1 MLSRSSG
8 KYRFRFPAVT
18 ALAAT
23 ILSTTACNDRDR
35 LPLTVGDVNS
45 IIVTASPEL
54 WAEVEPALLTALE
67 RRVFT
72 VRDERTFKVTYQAA
86 DEDAWYR
93 LRLLKQQLVIGT
105 PEDPWIAPGLARLD
119 EPISPPQVLQVADVW
134 AREQLVTMVV
144 LPAGTDAAETVR
156 GLLPQLAEQF
166 DSQYRDWVLA
176 RMFTTGPDTALA
188 RSLREDHRFSL
199 IVPSVYRYRT
209 LDGIHVFRNDNP
221 DPSELIRQFAVAWT
235 SPAVELDADALLEWR
250 ARIVD
255 QYYDYPQFVNLNRT
269 IESRG
274 LLGGNPVYGV
284 QAVWENPP
292 DAYPAAGPFI
302 TRSVTCADQDRTYLI
317 DAWLYAPDREKYEYM
332 IQLEQIFGSFQCT

>member
-1 MLSRSSG
+1 MQSRSPGRSPLR
-8 KYRFRFPAVT
+8 YHRAT
-18 ALAAT
+18 ALAVT
-23 ILSTTACNDRDR
+23 ILSTTACNDRDS
-35 LPLTVGDVNS
+35 LPLAVGDVNS

-54 WAEVEPALLTALE
+54 WAQIEPTLLPTLE

-72 VRDERTFKVTYQAA
+72 VRDERTFKVTYQTA
-86 DEDAWYR
+86 EEEVWYR

-105 PEDPWIAPGLARLD
+105 PDDPWIAPALARVD
-119 EPISPPQVLQVADVW
+119 EPVSPPRILQVEDVW

-144 LPAGTDAAETVR
+144 LPDETDAAETVE
-156 GLLPQLAEQF
+156 GLLPELAEQF

-188 RSLREDHRFSL
+188 RTLREDHRFSL
-199 IVPSVYRYRT
+199 VVPAVYQYRM
-209 LDGIHVFRNDNP
+209 LDGIHMFRNDNP
-221 DPSELIRQFAVAWT
+221 DPSELIRQFAVTWQ
-235 SPAVELDADALLEWR
+235 SPAVELDTDALLEWR

-255 QYYDYPQFVNLNRT
+255 QYYNYPQFLNLRRT

-274 LLGGNPVYGV
+274 LFRGNPVLSV

-292 DAYPAAGPFI
+292 NEYPAAGPFI

-332 IQLEQIFGSFQCT
+332 IQLEQILGSFQCT

>member
-1 MLSRSSG
+1 MESRSPG
-8 KYRFRFPAVT
+8 YRHCLSAVT
-18 ALAAT
+18 ALAVSV
-23 ILSTTACNDRDR
+23 LSTTACNDRDS
-35 LPLTVGDVNS
+35 LPLAVGDVNS
-45 IIVTASPEL
+45 IIVTTSPEL
-54 WAEVEPALLTALE
+54 WAQIEPTLLPTLE

-72 VRDERTFKVTYQAA
+72 VRDERTFKVTYQTA
-86 DEDAWYR
+86 EEEVWYR

-105 PEDPWIAPGLARLD
+105 PDDPWIAPALARVD
-119 EPISPPQVLQVADVW
+119 EPVSPPRILQVADVW

-144 LPAGTDAAETVR
+144 LADETDAAETIE
-156 GLLPQLAEQF
+156 GLLPELADQF

-188 RSLREDHRFSL
+188 RTLREDHRFSL
-199 IVPSVYRYRT
+199 VVPAVYQYRT
-209 LDGIHVFRNDNP
+209 LDGIHMFRNDNP
-221 DPSELIRQFAVAWT
+221 DPSELIRQFAVTWQ
-235 SPAVELDADALLEWR
+235 SPAVELDTDALLEWR

-255 QYYDYPQFVNLNRT
+255 QYYNYPQFLNLRRT

-274 LLGGNPVYGV
+274 LFRGNPVLSV

-292 DAYPAAGPFI
+292 DEYPAAGPFI

-332 IQLEQIFGSFQCT
+332 IQLEQILGSFQCT

>member
-1 MLSRSSG
+1 MHGRSSG
-8 KYRFRFPAVT
+8 RYRPRFPAVT

-23 ILSTTACNDRDR
+23 ILSSTACNDRDS
-35 LPLTVGDVNS
+35 LPLAVGDVNS

-54 WAEVEPALLTALE
+54 WAEVESELLPALE

-72 VRDERTFKVTYQAA
+72 VRDEKTFKVTYQSA
-86 DEDAWYR
+86 DEDVWYR

-105 PEDPWIAPGLARLD
+105 PEDPWIAPGLARVD
-119 EPISPPQVLQVADVW
+119 EPIQSPRVLQVADVW

-144 LPAGTDAAETVR
+144 LPDEGDAAETVR
-156 GLLPQLAEQF
+156 GLLPELAEQF

-176 RMFTTGPDTALA
+176 RMFVTGPDTALA
-188 RSLREDHRFSL
+188 RTLSQDYGFNLV
-199 IVPSVYRYRT
+199 VPTVYQYRM
-209 LDGIHVFRNDNP
+209 LDGIHMFRNDNP
-221 DPSELIRQFAVAWT
+221 DPSELIRQFAVTWT

-255 QYYDYPQFVNLNRT
+255 QYYDYPQFVNLKRT
-269 IESRG
+269 IESSGTFRG
-274 LLGGNPVYGV
+274 NSALSV

-292 DAYPAAGPFI
+292 DEYPAAGPFI

-332 IQLEQIFGSFQCT
+332 IQLEQILGSFQCT